1 MAVAN
6 GALLTGIMSSRLTY
20 GMARDGLLP
29 SVLTR
34 VLPRRRTPWV
44 AIIVTTAL
52 SVLLALTGTVAGLAA
67 TLVLL
72 LLVVFIAVNLA
83 VLVLRWRGSDGEHF
97 HGPPGGAG
105 ARGALLRGAHDAGG
119 RGVWLRGLLLLAVG
133 AALEAASALRLRL
146 SGDRPIEERSSA
158 ERVTG

>member
-1 MAVAN
+1 
-6 GALLTGIMSSRLTY
+6 
-20 GMARDGLLP
+20 MARDGLLP

-72 LLVVFIAVNLA
+72 LL
-83 VLVLRWRGSDGEHF
+83 
-97 HGPPGGAG
+97 
-105 ARGALLRGAHDAGG
+105 
-119 RGVWLRGLLLLAVG
+119 AVG
-133 AALEAASALRLRL
+133 AALAAASALRLRL

>member
-1 MAVAN
+1 
-6 GALLTGIMSSRLTY
+6 
-20 GMARDGLLP
+20 MARDGLLP

-97 HGPPGGAG
+97 MVPRVVPV
-105 ARGALLRGAHDAGG
+105 L
-119 RGVWLRGLLLLAVG
+119 GVLSCVVLMTQ
-133 AALEAASALRLRL
+133 AASALRLRV